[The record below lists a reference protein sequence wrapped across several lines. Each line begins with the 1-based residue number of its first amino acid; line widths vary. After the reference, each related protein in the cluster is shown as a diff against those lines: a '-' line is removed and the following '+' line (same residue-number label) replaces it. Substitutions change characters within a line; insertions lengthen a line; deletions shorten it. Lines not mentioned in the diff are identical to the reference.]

1 MILAGVLLMKGQAGI
16 ARSSV
21 LRSDARPAG

>member
-1 MILAGVLLMKGQAGI
+1 MIVAGVLLMQGEAGI
-16 ARSSV
+16 ARSSL

>member
-1 MILAGVLLMKGQAGI
+1 MILAGVLLMKGEAAI
-16 ARSSV
+16 ARSSL